1 VVGAEPPL
9 PGVALRSTIDDC
21 GRRANKVDGIRPM
34 SLVKWGFVG
43 LLLLPAAE
51 LGVFFLMTAL
61 IGWLWTIAL
70 FLGTSVIGILL
81 LRRSGRADFARLR
94 AAIDQE
100 GLRAIHLDAP
110 GLASLLGGILLVF
123 PGFITDILGALLLLP
138 PLRRWASAAIGRA
151 RRSRRREERSAAG
164 IIDLEPDH
172 WHQIAD
178 DPPAEA
184 RKRRRRR

>member
-1 VVGAEPPL
+1 
-9 PGVALRSTIDDC
+9 
-21 GRRANKVDGIRPM
+21 M
-34 SLVKWGFVG
+34 SLVKWAFVG

-70 FLGTSVIGILL
+70 FLGTSGAGIVV
-81 LRRSGRADFARLR
+81 LRRSGRADFEALR

-123 PGFITDILGALLLLP
+123 PGFITDVLGALLLLP
-138 PLRRWASAAIGRA
+138 PLRRSAGAAIGRA
-151 RRSRRREERSAAG
+151 LRKRRRQAGRQTG
-164 IIDLEPDH
+164 IIDLEPEQ
-172 WHQIAD
+172 WHQIAEE
-178 DPPAEA
+178 PPAEA